1 LSTAAAT
8 TESTV
13 VDGPYAQVTATEAA
27 QQFGLTIAAITNWV
41 RRGYLSPS
49 GINERGQKTYR
60 VLDLA
65 KAECL
70 TRKRARR

>member
-1 LSTAAAT
+1 MSTAT
-8 TESTV
+8 TTQSHLA
-13 VDGPYAQVTATEAA
+13 DGPYSQVTATEAA

-41 RRGYLSPS
+41 SRGYLEPT
-49 GINERGQKTYR
+49 GLNERGQKTYR